1 MKKKKKKKPKGK
13 FNKNRG
19 CAGSKE
25 KESWRREISRDKSR
39 ARAIPKKR
47 LSNETLEMSRAKRR
61 VTRVAVD
68 RRKEKA

>member
-1 MKKKKKKKPKGK
+1 MVE
-13 FNKNRG
+13 
-19 CAGSKE
+19 CSKE
-25 KESWRREISRDKSR
+25 KESWEKISRDKSR

-68 RRKEKA
+68 RREEEA